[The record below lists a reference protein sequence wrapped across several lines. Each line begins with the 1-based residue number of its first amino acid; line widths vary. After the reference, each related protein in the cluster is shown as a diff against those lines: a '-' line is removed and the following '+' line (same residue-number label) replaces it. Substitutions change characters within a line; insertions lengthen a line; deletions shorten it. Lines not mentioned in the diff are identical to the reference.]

1 MNANESDYDLSFE
14 LHLLFIVTVLDA
26 FRDQTNITGKSYTDH
41 LDKMALHEALGYNS
55 VDQAS
60 TILHDLLEDCSE
72 WTAD

>member
-26 FRDQTNITGKSYTDH
+26 FRDQTNITGKSYKDQ
-41 LDKMALHEALGYNS
+41 LEKIALHEDLGYNS